1 MAFEIQLQ
9 LLSVTDKRRAQKA
22 RQKFN
27 YCDGCGLRAQLA
39 KTFHIV
45 TEKSSAA
52 RIPSTQHL
60 PTAKVALENELLKAF
75 YGRPTNRSVRQCDAL
90 CAGGRLCSAYFE
102 CTLFEGSKLGI
113 IVRMLSR

>member
-9 LLSVTDKRRAQKA
+9 LLSATDKRRAQKA

-75 YGRPTNRSVRQCDAL
+75 YGRPKCRRLIVMSDNAMLFVLADD
-90 CAGGRLCSAYFE
+90 CARHISSA
-102 CTLFEGSKLGI
+102 
-113 IVRMLSR
+113 R

>member
-9 LLSVTDKRRAQKA
+9 LLSATDKRRAQKA

-39 KTFHIV
+39 KAFHIV

-52 RIPSTQHL
+52 RIPSTQ
-60 PTAKVALENELLKAF
+60 PAKVALENELLKAF

-102 CTLFEGSKLGI
+102 CTL
-113 IVRMLSR
+113 RALSSELLYEC